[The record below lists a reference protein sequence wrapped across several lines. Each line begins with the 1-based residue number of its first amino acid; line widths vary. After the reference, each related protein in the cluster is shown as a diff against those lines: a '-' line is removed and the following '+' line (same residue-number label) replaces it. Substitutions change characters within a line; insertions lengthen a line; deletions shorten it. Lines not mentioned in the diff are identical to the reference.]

1 MLLLL
6 VAALF
11 PVLVAAQEPFP
22 TLPRVYIDT
31 TWNPP
36 TGGATWNVNSASTLQ
51 LVLNTAQPGDTV
63 ILNNSVI
70 YSGNFTLP
78 AKANP
83 NHLWIYIESSG
94 LSSLPPPG
102 TRVSPSDAPNM
113 AQVTTPNVSYAFTLA
128 PGANH
133 YRLVGLEI
141 TSNSTQ
147 GGNQSNNPP
156 SNNFTYCLLCWNP
169 VLGLAEPDSIT
180 IDRNYIHGSPTQ
192 DVGQGVQANASNFAI
207 IDSYISDIHESTSDS
222 QTILAYWT
230 PGPIKIVDNYLS
242 ATTEDVMFGGAG
254 GYNNPYVP
262 SDIEIRRN
270 YFYKPLTWDSCG
282 EGGTVPAGGTLPN
295 GQTCPGGVNNQWV
308 EKNNL
313 EFKSAQRAIVT
324 GNVFQN
330 TWVSG
335 QVGGSLALTVRTTQ
349 SGNIAVVD
357 DILVQNNEFTN
368 VDAAVGTLEQ
378 DDQCSAQDGYP
389 DCTNPGESKRIW
401 IDDNLML
408 LSPNPDTYQHV
419 GLKLD
424 GGNTT
429 DIGETD
435 LIFQHN
441 TVLMSD
447 QSPLWSAIYYELPQM
462 SWGCTPPE
470 GYSSTHNV
478 WVLDNALDNQP
489 DGDCGLVDLYGVT
502 GLAYYMGDPAPLAP
516 RFYGNAIF
524 APGRGYTY
532 PSNNDVT
539 TAPFTYVNP
548 GGGDYQL
555 LIPDWTDTT
564 DGKVAGVD
572 WVTLQQASTTVVT
585 SGEGSLYQTQATT
598 LTATVSVVGSGGA
611 PTGTVNFMLGSTVLG
626 TGTLTLIDG
635 TDSSASLQLQ
645 GAQLVL
651 GANSITAV
659 YAGDS
664 NYAGSTSP
672 AITVTLLQ
680 SDEGFGTINVGTP
693 APVQTLTYTFNS
705 NAQLTAIDILTMGIS
720 GLDYKDGG
728 SSTCTV
734 GTPYTAGQNCTVT
747 LAFTPSA
754 PGLRAGSV
762 TLFAQGSNLPLNTWY
777 VSGIG
782 ESPAVTIDPG
792 TQTTL
797 GTITN
802 AATYGSA
809 VDGAGNVYVADKANG
824 QVVKIAAGTQV
835 QSVVASQ
842 LSSPTSVALDGAGN
856 LYIAQST
863 GVVMVPNEHGTL
875 NAADMMMLQ
884 IAGLGLAQGIAED
897 GNGNLY
903 VADSGTG
910 DVIEVPGGW
919 GTPVTLASGLT
930 NPHGVA
936 VDAAG
941 NVYGSSD
948 NQVSEYPVGGGA
960 PVPMG
965 TGYRTPQ
972 AVAVDASGTVY
983 VADTGNAQ
991 IVKVA
996 AGGESQSVLTVAGLV
1011 APHGI
1016 TLDATGDVYV
1026 SDSSSVYEVN
1036 RVQAAALNFGN
1047 VGVGTTSPAQTLQV
1061 SNLGNQQLTVS
1072 GLAISASYTQQAS
1085 GGSDCNSSTQLLGGS
1100 GCAIAVAFSP
1110 TTTGAVNGTVTLGD
1124 NALNNASSQQ
1134 TVGLTGT
1141 GVQQQ
1146 QQPQTIT
1153 FPNPGTQTY
1162 GVAPLP
1168 LTATATSGLPVTYTV
1183 LSGPARVSGSLLT
1196 ITGAGAVTVEANQAG
1211 NSQWLPAPPVN
1222 DTFTVNPALLTV
1234 TANNFTRQYGQN
1246 NPTFTYTM
1254 TGFVNGDTQG
1264 TATSG
1269 APNLTTSATTTSPL
1283 GNYAIV
1289 ITQGTLAA
1297 QNYTFTFVNGT
1308 LTIIQASTVISWI
1321 PETFTVYAGQMLGP
1335 AGVLDATVVPN
1346 IPGTMRYSV
1355 GLRGHI
1361 LELLPT
1367 FGLPVGVYRIIASF
1381 TPQDGTDYA
1390 TPVAVVQTITV
1401 IQQ

>member
-1 MLLLL
+1 MNFSAVVSSRFSPRVSSLQPKSVFVLLLL

-389 DCTNPGESKRIW
+389 DCTNPGESKRNW
-401 IDDNLML
+401 VDNNLML

-447 QSPLWSAIYYELPQM
+447 LSTLWSSAYYELPQM

-478 WVLDNALDNQP
+478 WVLDNAMTRQP
-489 DGDCGLVDLYGVT
+489 NGDCGLVTIYGGIT
-502 GLAYYMGDPAPLAP
+502 GLGYYMGDPAPLAP
-516 RFYGNAIF
+516 RFYGNAMF
-524 APGRGYTY
+524 VPSGDQQQTWPGT
-532 PSNNDVT
+532 SNDAT
-539 TAPFTYVNP
+539 TTPFTYVDP
-548 GGGDYQL
+548 GEGDYQL

-564 DGKVAGVD
+564 DGKISGID
-572 WVTLQQASTTVVT
+572 WSELQQA
-585 SGEGSLYQTQATT
+585 
-598 LTATVSVVGSGGA
+598 
-611 PTGTVNFMLGSTVLG
+611 M
-626 TGTLTLIDG
+626 
-635 TDSSASLQLQ
+635 
-645 GAQLVL
+645 
-651 GANSITAV
+651 
-659 YAGDS
+659 
-664 NYAGSTSP
+664 
-672 AITVTLLQ
+672 
-680 SDEGFGTINVGTP
+680 
-693 APVQTLTYTFNS
+693 
-705 NAQLTAIDILTMGIS
+705 
-720 GLDYKDGG
+720 
-728 SSTCTV
+728 
-734 GTPYTAGQNCTVT
+734 
-747 LAFTPSA
+747 
-754 PGLRAGSV
+754 
-762 TLFAQGSNLPLNTWY
+762 
-777 VSGIG
+777 
-782 ESPAVTIDPG
+782 
-792 TQTTL
+792 
-797 GTITN
+797 
-802 AATYGSA
+802 
-809 VDGAGNVYVADKANG
+809 
-824 QVVKIAAGTQV
+824 
-835 QSVVASQ
+835 
-842 LSSPTSVALDGAGN
+842 
-856 LYIAQST
+856 
-863 GVVMVPNEHGTL
+863 
-875 NAADMMMLQ
+875 
-884 IAGLGLAQGIAED
+884 
-897 GNGNLY
+897 
-903 VADSGTG
+903 
-910 DVIEVPGGW
+910 
-919 GTPVTLASGLT
+919 
-930 NPHGVA
+930 NP
-936 VDAAG
+936 
-941 NVYGSSD
+941 
-948 NQVSEYPVGGGA
+948 
-960 PVPMG
+960 
-965 TGYRTPQ
+965 
-972 AVAVDASGTVY
+972 
-983 VADTGNAQ
+983 
-991 IVKVA
+991 
-996 AGGESQSVLTVAGLV
+996 
-1011 APHGI
+1011 
-1016 TLDATGDVYV
+1016 
-1026 SDSSSVYEVN
+1026 
-1036 RVQAAALNFGN
+1036 
-1047 VGVGTTSPAQTLQV
+1047 
-1061 SNLGNQQLTVS
+1061 
-1072 GLAISASYTQQAS
+1072 
-1085 GGSDCNSSTQLLGGS
+1085 
-1100 GCAIAVAFSP
+1100 
-1110 TTTGAVNGTVTLGD
+1110 
-1124 NALNNASSQQ
+1124 
-1134 TVGLTGT
+1134 
-1141 GVQQQ
+1141 
-1146 QQPQTIT
+1146 
-1153 FPNPGTQTY
+1153 
-1162 GVAPLP
+1162 
-1168 LTATATSGLPVTYTV
+1168 
-1183 LSGPARVSGSLLT
+1183 
-1196 ITGAGAVTVEANQAG
+1196 
-1211 NSQWLPAPPVN
+1211 
-1222 DTFTVNPALLTV
+1222 
-1234 TANNFTRQYGQN
+1234 
-1246 NPTFTYTM
+1246 
-1254 TGFVNGDTQG
+1254 
-1264 TATSG
+1264 
-1269 APNLTTSATTTSPL
+1269 
-1283 GNYAIV
+1283 
-1289 ITQGTLAA
+1289 
-1297 QNYTFTFVNGT
+1297 
-1308 LTIIQASTVISWI
+1308 
-1321 PETFTVYAGQMLGP
+1321 
-1335 AGVLDATVVPN
+1335 
-1346 IPGTMRYSV
+1346 
-1355 GLRGHI
+1355 
-1361 LELLPT
+1361 
-1367 FGLPVGVYRIIASF
+1367 
-1381 TPQDGTDYA
+1381 
-1390 TPVAVVQTITV
+1390 
-1401 IQQ
+1401 